1 MHSEEKTGTG
11 NYGGIAL
18 RENDVQGT
26 EREREVYLYIFS
38 FFFDVDGLCVRAPHS
53 CSSYIDESVKFGV

>member
-11 NYGGIAL
+11 NDGGMAV

-26 EREREVYLYIFS
+26 EREGGREREREREREVYFFLS
-38 FFFDVDGLCVRAPHS
+38 FLMLMVCVSGLPVHAHHT
-53 CSSYIDESVKFGV
+53 